1 MRQQFVQ
8 AHLEPGALTSSGLL
22 LDRHDLEH
30 LILQR
35 RPQEEVNDL
44 SLLHEQR
51 TSLTSMS

>member
-35 RPQEEVNDL
+35 SPQEEVNDL